1 MEIRVNQ
8 IELNGLT
15 FQYRECGDVSAP
27 PLVVLHALGK
37 SSESWDEAAAALGES
52 YRVLAL
58 DQRGHGGSART
69 NTYTFESMRDD
80 LLLFADALDLGR
92 FSLMGHSMG
101 GTVSYL
107 FSQTFPSRIER
118 LIVEDTPPPFS
129 DKPMEVPSRPSIPL
143 PFDWQVVP
151 SILQQLNEPDPEW
164 WARLTDIMM
173 PTLVIGGG
181 ASHIP
186 QNKLQEVS
194 KLIPNCELVT
204 IEDAGHFVHEDDLP
218 AFLSVVKRFLSKGQ
232 AI

>member
-15 FQYRECGDVSAP
+15 FQYRECGHVSAP

-37 SSESWDEAAAALGES
+37 SSESWDQAAAALGES

-58 DQRGHGGSART
+58 DQRGHGGSVRT
-69 NTYTFESMRDD
+69 NTYTFESMCDD
-80 LLLFADALDLGR
+80 LLHFADALDLRR

-101 GTVSYL
+101 GTVAYL
-107 FSQTFPSRIER
+107 FSQNFPSRIQR

-129 DKPMEVPSRPSIPL
+129 DEPMEVPSRPSVPL
-143 PFDWQVVP
+143 PFDWEVVP

-164 WARLTDIMM
+164 WARLTDIRM

-232 AI
+232 AF

>member
-37 SSESWDEAAAALGES
+37 SSESWDQAADALGES

-80 LLLFADALDLGR
+80 LLHFADALDLGR

-107 FSQTFPSRIER
+107 FSQTFPSSIER
-118 LIVEDTPPPFS
+118 LIVEHTPPPFS
-129 DKPMEVPSRPSIPL
+129 DIPMEVPSRPSVPL

-194 KLIPNCELVT
+194 ELIPNCELVT
-204 IEDAGHFVHEDDLP
+204 IEDAGHFVHDANLP
-218 AFLSVVKRFLSKGQ
+218 SFLAAVKSFLNS
-232 AI
+232 

>member
-15 FQYRECGDVSAP
+15 FQYRECGHVSAP

-80 LLLFADALDLGR
+80 LLLFVDALDLGR

-107 FSQTFPSRIER
+107 FSQNFPSRIER

-129 DKPMEVPSRPSIPL
+129 DEPMEVPSRPSVPL

-194 KLIPNCELVT
+194 ELIPNCELVT

-218 AFLSVVKRFLSKGQ
+218 AFLSIVKRFLTKRQ